1 MGAHNV
7 DALLQG
13 RLADDIQLQSLAHGV
28 YIYPVSGHQ
37 RFLFAQAGE
46 ALFLRQADGF
56 LYALPLGLTGVE
68 KGLVGFGLMHE
79 LGFLLRGVGGPGI
92 DSFHNDPP

>member
-1 MGAHNV
+1 MAVQKKKVPLRRGLVCGENRA
-7 DALLQG
+7 APYTGLPG
-13 RLADDIQLQSLAHGV
+13 
-28 YIYPVSGHQ
+28 
-37 RFLFAQAGE
+37 AGE